1 MAIESKVQKVYW
13 APTRGRRYLNK
24 WSAVRAEA
32 RAIIRKHCPDEKPCR
47 CTPEKCG
54 MCGDPGWSLD
64 IDQPLRYSRY
74 MRLLTNALMVTM
86 K

>member
-1 MAIESKVQKVYW
+1 MTIESKVQKVYW

-24 WSAVRAEA
+24 RSAVRAEA
-32 RAIIRKHCPDEKPCR
+32 RAIIRKHCPDVKPCR
-47 CTPEKCG
+47 CTPGYCG
-54 MCGDPGWSLD
+54 MCGDRGWSLD
-64 IDQPLRYSRY
+64 IDEPLRYSRY

>member
-1 MAIESKVQKVYW
+1 MTIEAKVQKVYW

-32 RAIIRKHCPDEKPCR
+32 RAIIRKHCPDRKG
-47 CTPEKCG
+47 CTEPGCDCG
-54 MCGDPGWSLD
+54 ERFWSLD

-74 MRLLTNALMVTM
+74 MRLLTSALMVTM

>member
-1 MAIESKVQKVYW
+1 MTIESKVQKVYW

-32 RAIIRKHCPDEKPCR
+32 RAIIRKHCPDVKPCR
-47 CTPEKCG
+47 CAPGYCG
-54 MCGDPGWSLD
+54 MCGDRGWSLD
-64 IDQPLRYSRY
+64 IDEPLRYSRY